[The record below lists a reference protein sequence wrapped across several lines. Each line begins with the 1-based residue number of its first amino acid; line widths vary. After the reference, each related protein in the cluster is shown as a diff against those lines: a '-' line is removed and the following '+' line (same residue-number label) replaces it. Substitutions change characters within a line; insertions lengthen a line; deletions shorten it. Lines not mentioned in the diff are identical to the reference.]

1 MSKYREAITPI
12 LSVISIILSMIAI
25 CRAYPHTYDLGMDY
39 QGVIVGILSLLVTVL
54 VGWNIYTIID
64 FNKSRDK
71 LKELESTISNSSNES
86 LATSAFDVFMIYHY
100 LLLKRDSSGLEY
112 RFISTGL
119 YCIKHLS
126 IIGDIEMCN
135 KVANIITDNISS
147 TKGITIHKELKEEL
161 LSTIVEVQKQ
171 KSIEGFQKVVELVA
185 SIAVFGDKGV

>member
-1 MSKYREAITPI
+1 
-12 LSVISIILSMIAI
+12 
-25 CRAYPHTYDLGMDY
+25 MDY
-39 QGVIVGILSLLVTVL
+39 QGIIVGILALLVTVL
-54 VGWNIYTIID
+54 IGWNIYTLID
-64 FNKSRDK
+64 FSNSKNK
-71 LKELESTISNSSNES
+71 LEELERTISNSSNES

-119 YCIKHLS
+119 YCMKHLS

-135 KVANIITDNISS
+135 KVANTITDNISS
-147 TKGITIHKELKEEL
+147 TNSITIHKELKEEL

-185 SIAVFGDKGV
+185 SITVFGDKGA